1 MRRVGKQHGRTHLD
15 KRSWMEGRKRL
26 ATFVHVSDIHIGRVE
41 ADGDAEFLE
50 AWRLHPQLDGFLGHE
65 YAALALLDRFVAELR
80 RQEDIHLIVT
90 GDLSRAGHPDE
101 LALAGDFLGG
111 RASFGRRAVVGLEE
125 NDWKSRAV
133 PGNHDHWNGTSHIFG
148 SPAVNLKAYFTGW
161 SNRILPIALE
171 HGFAGQMFRI
181 DTDSNEI

>member
-90 GDLSRAGHPDE
+90 GDLRSEFLEAWRLHPQLDGFLGHE
-101 LALAGDFLGG
+101 YAALALLDRFVAELRRQEDIHLIVTGDL
-111 RASFGRRAVVGLEE
+111 
-125 NDWKSRAV
+125 
-133 PGNHDHWNGTSHIFG
+133 
-148 SPAVNLKAYFTGW
+148 
-161 SNRILPIALE
+161 
-171 HGFAGQMFRI
+171 
-181 DTDSNEI
+181 